1 MLGLQLV
8 CSEAKHRYRAVPVTL
23 EGTAPLPSGNR
34 PAPTG
39 PQPRQAAWPADTC
52 SHAQAPVT

>member
-8 CSEAKHRYRAVPVTL
+8 CSEAKHRYPAVPVPL
-23 EGTAPLPSGNR
+23 EGTARCPQGTDR
-34 PAPTG
+34 R
-39 PQPRQAAWPADTC
+39 PQPRQAPWPADTC